1 MLTKEVVK
9 ADRMDPR
16 TKRTREL
23 LLQAFM
29 QLLMTKSFDTVTVQ
43 EIADQA
49 TVNRATFYA
58 HFDDKYALLDYA
70 FAESFKKAL
79 YSKVPPDSKF
89 SPRNLQ
95 LLIQTVCGFLDELG
109 THCTSSIGTQFD
121 SLVEQQAKV
130 HLYEFLLG
138 WLRQGK
144 IVQSNRPNNAELR
157 ATVTSWAIYGTAVRW
172 SHSDRKESVEE
183 FAREALPLI
192 MAGLVAPG
200 KVATREKIK
209 A

>member
-1 MLTKEVVK
+1 
-9 ADRMDPR
+9 MDPR
-16 TKRTREL
+16 TRRTREL

-29 QLLMTKSFDTVTVQ
+29 QLLSTKSFDSITVQ

-58 HFDDKYALLDYA
+58 HFDDRFALLDYA

-79 YSKVPPDSKF
+79 YSKLPPDSKF
-89 SPRNLQ
+89 SPMNLQ
-95 LLIQTVCGFLDELG
+95 LLIQTVCGFLDELR
-109 THCTSSIGTQFD
+109 THCTSSMGTQFD

-130 HLYEFLLG
+130 QLYELLLE

-144 IVQSNRPNNAELR
+144 PAQASGLHDAELR

-172 SHSDRKESVEE
+172 SHGEGKESVEE
-183 FAREALPLI
+183 FARQALPIIL
-192 MAGLVAPG
+192 AGLVAPG
-200 KVATREKIK
+200 VVAARRKIG

>member
-1 MLTKEVVK
+1 MVTNELVK
-9 ADRMDPR
+9 ADKLDPR

-29 QLLMTKSFDTVTVQ
+29 QLLMTKSFDSVTVQ

-58 HFDDKYALLDYA
+58 HFSDKYALLDYA

-79 YSKVPPDSKF
+79 YSKLPPDSKF
-89 SPRNLQ
+89 SPMNLQ
-95 LLIQTVCGFLDELG
+95 LLLQTVCGFLDELH
-109 THCTSSIGTQFD
+109 THCTSSMGTQFD

-138 WLRQGK
+138 WLREGK
-144 IVQSNRPNNAELR
+144 LAQSTGLHNPELR

-172 SHSDRKESVEE
+172 SHSEQKESVEE
-183 FAREALPLI
+183 FARQALPLI
-192 MAGLVAPG
+192 LAGLVVPAD
-200 KVATREKIK
+200 VATRKKIGI
-209 A
+209 

>member
-1 MLTKEVVK
+1 MVTRELLKPDK
-9 ADRMDPR
+9 LDPR

-29 QLLMTKSFDTVTVQ
+29 QLLLTKSFDSITVQ

-89 SPRNLQ
+89 SPMNLQ

-130 HLYEFLLG
+130 HLYDFLLG

-144 IVQSNRPNNAELR
+144 LGQSTELDHAELR
-157 ATVTSWAIYGTAVRW
+157 ATVTSWALYGTAVRW
-172 SHSDRKESVEE
+172 SHNERKESIEE
-183 FAREALPLI
+183 FARHVLPLI
-192 MAGLVAPG
+192 MAGLMAPG
-200 KVATREKIK
+200 NIGTGEKIK

>member
-1 MLTKEVVK
+1 MVTSELVK
-9 ADRMDPR
+9 ADKLDPR

-29 QLLMTKSFDTVTVQ
+29 QLLMTKSFDSITVQ

-58 HFDDKYALLDYA
+58 HFDDRYALLDYA

-79 YSKVPPDSKF
+79 YSKGPPDSKF
-89 SPRNLQ
+89 SPMNLQ

-109 THCTSSIGTQFD
+109 THCTNSIGTQFD

-138 WLRQGK
+138 WLKQEK
-144 IVQSNRPNNAELR
+144 LAQSNGMNNPELR

-172 SHSDRKESVEE
+172 SHSERKESVED
-183 FAREALPLI
+183 FARQALPLI

-200 KVATREKIK
+200 DVAPRDKIK